1 MFLSNLKL
9 QGNASFE
16 IEPLSQDYMRNY
28 YTYLF
33 SGMNTDYSTE
43 IKVEWSQLRIGNK
56 YSAILRF
63 PNETKFP
70 ETFYSSVKDSKNQ
83 KMALTL
89 QE

>member
-1 MFLSNLKL
+1 
-9 QGNASFE
+9 
-16 IEPLSQDYMRNY
+16 
-28 YTYLF
+28 
-33 SGMNTDYSTE
+33 MNTDYSTE